1 MSDKISKIDLSK
13 LSVQDSSLRKTIVL
27 PLPPVKISMPSV
39 EPPKSPGALGGPKSP
54 SRPKKGQGF

>member
-1 MSDKISKIDLSK
+1 MSDKISKIVPGK

-39 EPPKSPGALGGPKSP
+39 EPPKLPGVPSGPKSP